1 MKISHSS
8 SRLVLDPCNDLLNIK
23 HFSERNLINPIDSNK
38 KSYLLN
44 KIYQHLNQNEVKK
57 NNIVDEHGTNN
68 SKQFTGGKNISLP
81 EREDSSVFF
90 NDRFKFNNYSQKI
103 EFSKTKSE
111 FKLLEIKERLTDLKN
126 KKKDFIL
133 KQRKFILKK
142 DNRTCRILPRVVLSN
157 KEKVEDT
164 DDVRMEFNSIFNET
178 EYVKKYLL
186 PKETKS
192 HPELNKLNSKKVDFP
207 KIQLQDL
214 LPLDE
219 LIKQQK
225 CFSINIVN
233 KENDFIYEV
242 KRKKMEVE
250 KNTYRSDSLHI
261 LTSNF
266 TDQKTPSFKRI
277 RNNESI
283 LKLKKSK
290 ILLNGKN
297 SDFKPHLAKQRSN
310 ENIEQNIK
318 QEVAKLK
325 TISHEIYKTFNLA
338 INDLY
343 NQKRLDKD

>member
-1 MKISHSS
+1 
-8 SRLVLDPCNDLLNIK
+8 
-23 HFSERNLINPIDSNK
+23 
-38 KSYLLN
+38 
-44 KIYQHLNQNEVKK
+44 
-57 NNIVDEHGTNN
+57 
-68 SKQFTGGKNISLP
+68 
-81 EREDSSVFF
+81 
-90 NDRFKFNNYSQKI
+90 
-103 EFSKTKSE
+103 
-111 FKLLEIKERLTDLKN
+111 
-126 KKKDFIL
+126 
-133 KQRKFILKK
+133 
-142 DNRTCRILPRVVLSN
+142 
-157 KEKVEDT
+157 
-164 DDVRMEFNSIFNET
+164 
-178 EYVKKYLL
+178 
-186 PKETKS
+186 
-192 HPELNKLNSKKVDFP
+192 
-207 KIQLQDL
+207 
-214 LPLDE
+214 
-219 LIKQQK
+219 
-225 CFSINIVN
+225 
-233 KENDFIYEV
+233 
-242 KRKKMEVE
+242 MEVE